1 MVGCAVLFHHT
12 LVLPKGAEACQA
24 GETCLFPVNMSDT
37 PLTRTF
43 GYNNVC
49 VYWDYTPSREL
60 TALIYP
66 FVEFPLIAYA
76 VVDYIQ
82 IYRDYKLDKE
92 LPSWFFKLATGLL
105 PIKILLL
112 SWFRMVF
119 VNEAFR
125 STVHH
130 TLPFQGLQIA
140 LILVALTNSLYW
152 TTHKTPLY
160 AKQLGKKW
168 THRLI
173 WVYVLCLI
181 VVTAF
186 KLTVVSSIFAGSP
199 VLDVKE
205 PSSAR
210 LSEFADRAWLVL
222 AAVIPFFSAAYQRRI
237 EVPLTISMG
246 ASGAS
251 GGGSSAKGAI
261 TP

>member
-1 MVGCAVLFHHT
+1 MGDAQRVISFNVQPESLRMMTYGMFWLMVGCAVLFHHT

-49 VYWDYTPSREL
+49 IYWDYTPSREL

-181 VVTAF
+181 VVTA
-186 KLTVVSSIFAGSP
+186 VSTLRSP
-199 VLDVKE
+199 
-205 PSSAR
+205 AQ
-210 LSEFADRAWLVL
+210 L
-222 AAVIPFFSAAYQRRI
+222 A
-237 EVPLTISMG
+237 
-246 ASGAS
+246 
-251 GGGSSAKGAI
+251 
-261 TP
+261 